1 MLSAIERKSFSQS
14 DGTEKEHAAEGELGS
29 ERCLCV
35 WMCGNGGSGVITTL
49 VKAFQVHY
57 ALWPRSFSFLK
68 LCLAEIIRT

>member
-29 ERCLCV
+29 ERRLCV

-57 ALWPRSFSFLK
+57 ALIMQLFLFK
-68 LCLAEIIRT
+68 TLSR